1 MNQYI
6 EAILIFQF
14 LGKKELGAVTIEVDE
29 QEYPLHDLPTS
40 FELDLPLGVNMSDH
54 MDVYKAVVSQRQQL
68 VKCGEYIKL
77 CNEVKLY

>member
-6 EAILIFQF
+6 EAILILQF
-14 LGKKELGAVTIEVDE
+14 LGKKELGAVTVEVDE

-54 MDVYKAVVSQRQQL
+54 YGCIQGCSLPKTATCQMWGIHQTMQ
-68 VKCGEYIKL
+68 
-77 CNEVKLY
+77 